1 MLSPA
6 SPTPLLLRWQ
16 GLLAGSP
23 AGSITQHLPLISG
36 LVLCAL
42 LAGLPLVTRAGLSLL
57 IAACGLLW
65 VLWALRTSP
74 GQIGPIN
81 LALLA
86 VLAVALLATG
96 FSPVPVAAAKGLM
109 KLTSYLGV
117 YALMR
122 QLLAS
127 SPLWWDRLVAALLV
141 GQLFTSVIGIRQL
154 YAEPSQLARWSDNNS
169 VAEGT
174 VRIYSTLD
182 NPNLLGGYLLP
193 ILPLAAVAVLR
204 WRTLPRRLFALLSL
218 VLGIVALVLTYS
230 RGAWMGMVA
239 SLGLLGLLLAMRQ
252 TRHWP
257 LFWRRTLPLLL
268 LVAAAVALVVLVT
281 QVEPLRVRV
290 MSLVAGREDSSN
302 NFRINVWTSVLA
314 MINDRPWLGIG
325 PGNTAFN
332 LIYPLY
338 QQPKF
343 NALSAYSIPLELLV
357 EAGVPGLLAGLA
369 LLFTAMRTGLLQ
381 GQGQG
386 MLSLPSLAAVA
397 AFAGLAVQGLTDTI
411 FFRPEVQLVA
421 LFSLATLA
429 AAARGDAGTASAAS
443 PLAEARPQAKAR
455 SGAGPGA

>member
-1 MLSPA
+1 MLTPA
-6 SPTPLLLRWQ
+6 PTPLLLRWQ
-16 GLLAGSP
+16 GLLAGRP
-23 AGSITQHLPLISG
+23 VGSLGQHLPLISG
-36 LVLCAL
+36 AVLCL
-42 LAGLPLVTRAGLSLL
+42 LMAVLPQVSRGGLSLL

-65 VLWALRTSP
+65 VLWALRTPP
-74 GQIGPIN
+74 GRIGPIN
-81 LALLA
+81 LALLV

-96 FSPVPVAAAKGLM
+96 FSPVPMAAAKGLI

-117 YALMR
+117 YALLR

-127 SPLWWDRLVAALLV
+127 SPLWWDRLVASLLA
-141 GQLFTSVIGIRQL
+141 GELLTSVIGIRQL
-154 YAEPSQLARWSDNNS
+154 YADSSQLARWSDNNS

-174 VRIYSTLD
+174 VRIYSSLD

-193 ILPLAAVAVLR
+193 ILPLAVVALLR
-204 WRTLPRRLFALLSL
+204 WQTLPRRLFALASL

-239 SLGLLGLLLAMRQ
+239 SLGVLGLLLAIRQ

-257 LFWRRTLPLLL
+257 PFWRRTLPLLL
-268 LVAAAVALVVLVT
+268 LVGAAVALGVLVT

-314 MINDRPWLGIG
+314 MIEDRPWLGIG

-357 EAGVPGLLAGLA
+357 EAGVPGLLAGLGVLLTAVRSGLRQGRGNGA
-369 LLFTAMRTGLLQ
+369 LA
-381 GQGQG
+381 
-386 MLSLPSLAAVA
+386 LPCLAAVA
-397 AFAGLAVQGLTDTI
+397 VFAGLGVQGLTDTI

-429 AAARGDAGTASAAS
+429 VAADGGAVPPEPGSAAGA
-443 PLAEARPQAKAR
+443 AEASP
-455 SGAGPGA
+455 PG

>member
-1 MLSPA
+1 MNLS
-6 SPTPLLLRWQ
+6 SPPPLLLRWQ
-16 GLLAGSP
+16 GLLAEGMVGGLGQRL
-23 AGSITQHLPLISG
+23 ATVSG
-36 LVLCAL
+36 IVLCAL

-65 VLWALRTSP
+65 VLWALRTPP
-74 GQIGPIN
+74 GRLGPVN
-81 LALLA
+81 TALLL

-109 KLTSYLGV
+109 KLVSYLGV

-122 QLLAS
+122 QLLAH
-127 SPLWWDRLVAALLV
+127 SPLWWDRLVAALLAGELV
-141 GQLFTSVIGIRQL
+141 TSVVGIRQL
-154 YAEPSQLARWSDNNS
+154 YADSSALARWSDANS

-174 VRIYSTLD
+174 VRIYSTLE
-182 NPNLLGGYLLP
+182 NPNLLGGFLLP
-193 ILPLAAVAVLR
+193 VLPLALVALLR
-204 WRTLPRRLFALLSL
+204 WRSLPQRLFALASL
-218 VLGIVALVLTYS
+218 VLGLAALVLTYS

-239 SLGLLGLLLAMRQ
+239 SLGLLALLLALRF

-268 LVAAAVALVVLVT
+268 LLGGAVALVVLVT

-302 NFRINVWTSVLA
+302 NFRINVWTAALA
-314 MINDRPWLGIG
+314 MIQDRPWLGIG

-369 LLFTAMRTGLLQ
+369 VLVTAVRTGLAAGRGDGPLA
-381 GQGQG
+381 
-386 MLSLPSLAAVA
+386 LPSLAAVA
-397 AFAGLAVQGLTDTI
+397 VFLGLAVQGLTDTI

-421 LFSLATLA
+421 FFCLATLA
-429 AAARGDAGTASAAS
+429 VAGGSGPASGPAS
-443 PLAEARPQAKAR
+443 PPEAGEGV
-455 SGAGPGA
+455 SGVTGDRG

>member
-1 MLSPA
+1 MLTPA
-6 SPTPLLLRWQ
+6 PTPLLLRWQ
-16 GLLAGSP
+16 GLLAGRP
-23 AGSITQHLPLISG
+23 VGSLGQHLPLISG
-36 LVLCAL
+36 AVLCL
-42 LAGLPLVTRAGLSLL
+42 LMAVLPQVSRGGLSLL

-65 VLWALRTSP
+65 VLWALRTPP
-74 GQIGPIN
+74 GRIGPIN
-81 LALLA
+81 LALLV

-96 FSPVPVAAAKGLM
+96 FSPVPMAAAKGLI

-117 YALMR
+117 YALLR

-127 SPLWWDRLVAALLV
+127 SPLWWDRLVAALLA
-141 GQLFTSVIGIRQL
+141 GELLTSVIGIRQL
-154 YAEPSQLARWSDNNS
+154 YADSSQLARWSDNNS

-174 VRIYSTLD
+174 VRIYSSLD

-193 ILPLAAVAVLR
+193 ILPLAVVALLR
-204 WRTLPRRLFALLSL
+204 WQTLPRRLFALASL

-239 SLGLLGLLLAMRQ
+239 SLGVLGLLLAIRQ

-257 LFWRRTLPLLL
+257 PFWRRTLPLLL
-268 LVAAAVALVVLVT
+268 LVGAAVALGVLVT

-314 MINDRPWLGIG
+314 MIEDRPWLGIG

-357 EAGVPGLLAGLA
+357 EAGVPGLLAGLGVLLTAVRSGLRQGRGNDA
-369 LLFTAMRTGLLQ
+369 LA
-381 GQGQG
+381 
-386 MLSLPSLAAVA
+386 LPCLAAVA
-397 AFAGLAVQGLTDTI
+397 VFAGLGVQGLTDTI

-429 AAARGDAGTASAAS
+429 ASVRGVGASLRTAPADAGEQAA
-443 PLAEARPQAKAR
+443 AQVRPNTD
-455 SGAGPGA
+455 G

>member
-6 SPTPLLLRWQ
+6 APTPLLLRWQ

-23 AGSITQHLPLISG
+23 AGRLTRQLPLIAG

-42 LAGLPLVTRAGLSLL
+42 LAGLPLVTRGGLSLL

-65 VLWALRTSP
+65 VLWALRTPP
-74 GQIGPIN
+74 GGIGPIN

-86 VLAVALLATG
+86 VLAVALLASG

-122 QLLAS
+122 QLLTS
-127 SPLWWDRLVAALLV
+127 SPIWWDRLAAALLA
-141 GQLFTSVIGIRQL
+141 GELLTSVIGIRQL
-154 YAEPSQLARWSDNNS
+154 YADSSQLARWSDNNS

-182 NPNLLGGYLLP
+182 NPNLLGGFLLP
-193 ILPLAAVAVLR
+193 ILPLAVVALLR
-204 WRTLPRRLFALLSL
+204 WRTLPRRLFALAAL

-252 TRHWP
+252 TRQWP
-257 LFWRRTLPLLL
+257 PFWRRTLPLLL
-268 LVAAAVALVVLVT
+268 LVGTAVALVVLVT

-290 MSLVAGREDSSN
+290 LSLVAGREDSSN

-314 MINDRPWLGIG
+314 MIQDRPWLGIG

-369 LLFTAMRTGLLQ
+369 LLFIALRTGLQQ
-381 GQGQG
+381 GGG
-386 MLSLPSLAAVA
+386 PGPLALPSLAAVA

-429 AAARGDAGTASAAS
+429 VAAS
-443 PLAEARPQAKAR
+443 DGSPSAKG
-455 SGAGPGA
+455 SGSLRVPDASHPA

>member
-1 MLSPA
+1 MTLS
-6 SPTPLLLRWQ
+6 SPPPPLLLRWQ
-16 GLLAGSP
+16 GLLAQGMVGELGQRLATV
-23 AGSITQHLPLISG
+23 AGI
-36 LVLCAL
+36 VLCAL

-65 VLWALRTSP
+65 VLWALRTPP
-74 GQIGPIN
+74 GRLGAIN
-81 LALLA
+81 TALLL

-109 KLTSYLGV
+109 KLVSYLGV

-122 QLLAS
+122 QLLAH
-127 SPLWWDRLVAALLV
+127 SPLWWDRLVAALLAGELV
-141 GQLFTSVIGIRQL
+141 TSVVGIRQL
-154 YAEPSQLARWSDNNS
+154 YADSSALARWSDANS

-174 VRIYSTLD
+174 VRIYSTLE
-182 NPNLLGGYLLP
+182 NPNLLGGFLLP
-193 ILPLAAVAVLR
+193 VLPLALVALLR
-204 WRTLPRRLFALLSL
+204 WRSLPQRLFALASF
-218 VLGIVALVLTYS
+218 VLGLAALVLTYS

-239 SLGLLGLLLAMRQ
+239 SLGLLGLLLALRF

-257 LFWRRTLPLLL
+257 PFWRRTLPLLL
-268 LVAAAVALVVLVT
+268 LLGGAVALVVLVT

-302 NFRINVWTSVLA
+302 NFRINVWTAALA
-314 MINDRPWLGIG
+314 MIQDRPWLGIG

-357 EAGVPGLLAGLA
+357 EAGVPGLLAGGAVLV
-369 LLFTAMRTGLLQ
+369 TSVRTGLAAGRGDGPLA
-381 GQGQG
+381 
-386 MLSLPSLAAVA
+386 LPSLAAVA
-397 AFAGLAVQGLTDTI
+397 VFLGLGVQGLTDTI

-421 LFSLATLA
+421 FFCLATLA
-429 AAARGDAGTASAAS
+429 VAGGSEPASAR
-443 PLAEARPQAKAR
+443 EAGEGI
-455 SGAGPGA
+455 SGPPGSRG

>member
-1 MLSPA
+1 
-6 SPTPLLLRWQ
+6 LLRWQ

-429 AAARGDAGTASAAS
+429 AAARVDAGTAAAAS